1 MRDYLSHEVR
11 NVVVLG
17 HSGVGKTAVLESMLY
32 FTKASDR
39 FGVTSEGSS
48 LIDYDAE
55 EIRRGISVYATL
67 VPIEWK
73 DCKINFLDTPGYAD
87 FIRGVE
93 EGVAVGDSALIVVD
107 AKDVV
112 QPGTQKAWEEAQKHN
127 LPTIFFVNKLDEE
140 NTSFDTAYQTLRDSF
155 GKSVIPFEVP
165 IMENGKCIGSVN
177 ILRDKAWYFE
187 GPLANSQKAQ
197 PVPENMVDIVK
208 GYKDQIAEAV
218 AMGDDELME
227 KFFSGEE
234 FSEAEL
240 TRGVRLGVRSGDIRP
255 VFSGSAT
262 HSVGIE
268 RLMDLIIKYFPTYGE
283 SGSITVHDEQGKD
296 VVLETNEKEKLC
308 AKVFKTVVDPFV
320 GRITYVKVLAGVMS
334 ADSVVYNTDKEKQEK
349 ISGIFIIK
357 GKHQTAVGKLFTGD
371 IGAVVKLQY
380 TQTNDTLCEKNERY
394 VTEDIPFST
403 PMLAMAVYP
412 ASKNDEDKMSNALAR
427 MVEEDPT
434 LRLENNTE
442 TKQSVLYGVGDQHLD
457 VVLAKLKA
465 KYKVEVRL
473 ETPRVPY
480 RETIRKTAI
489 GEGRHKK
496 QSGGH
501 GQFGHVFIEYAPNPD
516 VEEMVFEEKV
526 FGGAV
531 PRQYFPAVEA
541 GLRECMTSGILA
553 GFKVVNVKATLLDG
567 KYHDVDSSE
576 MAFKL
581 AARLSYKAGMA
592 EAKPILLEPIV
603 NITVRVPDDFTGT
616 IIGDFNKRRGA
627 IMGMDMIDGYQE
639 IKAQVPLAEVLK
651 YPIELRAMT
660 QGRGVY
666 TQEFDRYDPV
676 PQSLADSI
684 IAQHKKEMEE

>member
-334 ADSVVYNTDKEKQEK
+334 ADSVVYNTNKEKQEK

-380 TQTNDTLCEKNERY
+380 TQTNDTLCEKNARY
-394 VTEDIPFST
+394 VTEDIPFSM

-553 GFKVVNVKATLLDG
+553 GFKVVHVKATLLDG

-627 IMGMDMIDGYQE
+627 IMGMDMVDGYQE